1 MRTIPGWSALAVA
14 LLFATPAI
22 ADDAAD
28 DARDEAFAQAVK
40 DFGYAGGAAWQ
51 CGDDATKLK
60 IERQA
65 LTSFNGLSRLFGAD
79 EAFFFSTAFGAG
91 AVDRIDNANCPAFLK
106 HLEDSAKEGGLQ

>member
-1 MRTIPGWSALAVA
+1 MRTALGWMALAGALAVA
-14 LLFATPAI
+14 TPAA

-28 DARDEAFAQAVK
+28 DARDEAFTQAVK

-51 CGDDATKLK
+51 RGDEATKLK

-65 LTSFNGLSRLFGAD
+65 LASFNGLSQLFGTD

-91 AVDRIDNANCPAFLK
+91 TMDQIDKANCPAFLK
-106 HLEDSAKEGGLQ
+106 HFEDSAKEGGLQ

>member
-1 MRTIPGWSALAVA
+1 MKTTLCWMALAAA

-28 DARDEAFAQAVK
+28 DALDEAFTQAVK

-65 LTSFNGLSRLFGAD
+65 LASFSGLSRLFGTD

-91 AVDRIDNANCPAFLK
+91 TMDQIDKANCPAFLQ
-106 HLEDSAKEGGLQ
+106 HFEDSAKEGGLQ